1 MISSENQWDGFYVIG
16 ASVIVEWLGQI
27 IKNLTEMVSIS
38 IQASQRKQSVMRSR
52 RVIYLIFN
60 VD

>member
-1 MISSENQWDGFYVIG
+1 MISSENQWDGFYMIG
-16 ASVIVEWLGQI
+16 TSVIVEWLRQI

-38 IQASQRKQSVMRSR
+38 IQASQRKQSAMRGR
-52 RVIYLIFN
+52 RVIYLNFN

>member
-1 MISSENQWDGFYVIG
+1 MIGT
-16 ASVIVEWLGQI
+16 SVIVEWLGQI

-38 IQASQRKQSVMRSR
+38 IQASQRKQSVITGR

>member
-1 MISSENQWDGFYVIG
+1 MISSENQWDGFYMIG
-16 ASVIVEWLGQI
+16 TSVIVEWLRQI

-38 IQASQRKQSVMRSR
+38 IQASQRKRSVMRGL

>member
-1 MISSENQWDGFYVIG
+1 MIGT
-16 ASVIVEWLGQI
+16 SVIVEWLGQI

-38 IQASQRKQSVMRSR
+38 IQASQRKQSVMRGR
-52 RVIYLIFN
+52 RVIYLNFN

>member
-1 MISSENQWDGFYVIG
+1 MISSENQWDGFYMIG
-16 ASVIVEWLGQI
+16 TSVIVEWLRQI

-38 IQASQRKQSVMRSR
+38 IQASQRKQSVMRGR
-52 RVIYLIFN
+52 RVIYLNFN